1 MFKSFFP
8 RACERSVKD
17 HIFRDVAASNSA
29 GDFCSKLERVKPNLA
44 NFVMN
49 VDFPYLFS
57 LCLLFSLGIFAYLFS
72 FVLSFCFSL
81 YMLIII
87 SVDPMMIS

>member
-1 MFKSFFP
+1 MFESFFP
-8 RACERSVKD
+8 RACKRSAKD
-17 HIFRDVAASNSA
+17 HIFRDATTSNSA
-29 GDFCSKLERVKPNLA
+29 GDFRSKLERVKSNLA

-81 YMLIII
+81 YMFIII
-87 SVDPMMIS
+87 SVDPRMIS